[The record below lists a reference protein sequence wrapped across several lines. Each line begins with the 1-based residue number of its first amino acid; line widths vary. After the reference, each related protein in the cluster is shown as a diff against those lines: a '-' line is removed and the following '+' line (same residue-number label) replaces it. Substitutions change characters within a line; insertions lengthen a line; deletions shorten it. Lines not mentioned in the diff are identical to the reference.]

1 MQYNFY
7 YDESEHSREIGFETV
22 TAKNFYDNFL
32 AVIVGWQDRYE
43 SNLETKYLAFEN
55 KYEYR
60 KSKGELKSHSIKNNQ
75 LKFGF
80 ASLSKDNIQFLDDFL
95 SLFTKEVYFYFSSI
109 SKVEYIVDQ
118 LFENYHNSMFAD
130 MDAFKYTITK
140 ALVINRPK
148 ELIDCI
154 YHSPDSMLQALKI
167 FFEKKIE
174 LDQKNPELKEAEI
187 RAFKQILV
195 LLNDIQVP
203 RELKWDYLPP
213 FEGFQLFLKEH
224 SIKDYTLTIDHEG
237 ELQKTLHAAQEA
249 GLNNVKELDST
260 EHFAIRMADMLA
272 GLITKLMKSLC
283 QSLHST
289 DPDSVTKTLLSSK
302 WFKLN
307 EEQLKLYKQLYHV
320 ICELNKSW
328 YKSFCGIYSDDVIS
342 LVALL
347 GFMNHFSSSE
357 EIKKDIELQGE
368 YFNAYTCQSL
378 NDYYSRMRNKLPID
392 PISKESVHDEYF
404 YNQRGDKCY
413 FDINKQP
420 ELPLPDTFNRF
431 HVLSVGFNKEFS
443 PLITISQNGT
453 PYCYRLPK
461 ELSQWAFDLVSMANT
476 GVNIFPS
483 DVIFTKKLG
492 QVYADIL

>member
-22 TAKNFYDNFL
+22 TAKNFYDNFF

-80 ASLSKDNIQFLDDFL
+80 ASLSKNNIKFLDDFL

-154 YHSPDSMLQALKI
+154 YHSPDSMLQALKN

-174 LDQKNPELKEAEI
+174 LDQKNPELKEVEI
-187 RAFKQILV
+187 RAFQQILI

-249 GLNNVKELDST
+249 GLKNVNELDST

-272 GLITKLMKSLC
+272 GLITKMMKAIC
-283 QSLHST
+283 RDIH
-289 DPDSVTKTLLSSK
+289 PADSNDLKKTILPVE

-307 EEQLKLYKQLYHV
+307 SEQLKLYKKLYYI
-320 ICELNKSW
+320 ICELNVSW
-328 YKSFCGIYSDDVIS
+328 YKSYAGRYSDDLIC

-347 GFMNHFSSSE
+347 GFMNQFTNIE
-357 EIKKDIELQGE
+357 EIQKNIEMQGE
-368 YFNAYTCQSL
+368 YFNSYICQCLS
-378 NDYYSRMRNKLPID
+378 DYYDRQRNKLPFE
-392 PISKESVHDEYF
+392 PISITNVDYF
-404 YNQRGDKCY
+404 INQRGAKV
-413 FDINKQP
+413 FLDINKQP
-420 ELPLPDTFNRF
+420 LLNIKEGNNIYS
-431 HVLSVGFNKEFS
+431 VLSVGFNKEMV
-443 PLITISQNGT
+443 PLVTISESGKVA
-453 PYCYRLPK
+453 CYRLPADF
-461 ELSQWAFDLVSMANT
+461 LDWAIDVVGLANM
-476 GVNIFPS
+476 GEKLFPAK
-483 DVIFTKKLG
+483 VIFTKSG
-492 QVYADIL
+492 TEYCAEIL

>member
-60 KSKGELKSHSIKNNQ
+60 KSKGELKSHSIKNTQ

-80 ASLSKDNIQFLDDFL
+80 ASLSKDNIKFIDDFL

-154 YHSPDSMLQALKI
+154 YHAPDSMLQALKK

-174 LDQKNPELKEAEI
+174 IDQKNPELKEIEI
-187 RAFKQILV
+187 RAFQQIL
-195 LLNDIQVP
+195 LFLNDIQVP
-203 RELKWDYLPP
+203 RELKWDYHPP

-249 GLNNVKELDST
+249 GLKNVNELDST

-272 GLITKLMKSLC
+272 GLLSKLMKAIC
-283 QSLHST
+283 RDIH
-289 DPDSVTKTLLSSK
+289 PADSNDLKKTILPVE

-307 EEQLKLYKQLYHV
+307 SEQLKLYKKLYYI
-320 ICELNKSW
+320 ICELNVSW
-328 YKSFCGIYSDDVIS
+328 YKSYAGRYSDDLIC

-347 GFMNHFSSSE
+347 GFMNQFANIE
-357 EIKKDIELQGE
+357 EIQNNIKMQGE
-368 YFNAYTCQSL
+368 YFNSYICQCLS
-378 NDYYSRMRNKLPID
+378 DYYDRQRNKLPFE
-392 PISKESVHDEYF
+392 PISITNVDYF
-404 YNQRGDKCY
+404 INQRGAKV
-413 FDINKQP
+413 FLDINKQP
-420 ELPLPDTFNRF
+420 LLNIKEGKNIYC
-431 HVLSVGFNKEFS
+431 VLSVGFNKEMV
-443 PLITISQNGT
+443 PLVTISESGKVA
-453 PYCYRLPK
+453 CYRLPADF
-461 ELSQWAFDLVSMANT
+461 LDWAIDVVGLANM
-476 GVNIFPS
+476 GEKLFPAK
-483 DVIFTKKLG
+483 VFFTKSG
-492 QVYADIL
+492 TEYCAEIL

>member
-22 TAKNFYDNFL
+22 TAKNFYDNFF

-80 ASLSKDNIQFLDDFL
+80 ASLSKNNIKFLDDFL

-154 YHSPDSMLQALKI
+154 YHSPDSMLQALKN

-174 LDQKNPELKEAEI
+174 LDQKNPELKEVEI
-187 RAFKQILV
+187 RAFKQILI

-249 GLNNVKELDST
+249 GLKNVNELDST

-272 GLITKLMKSLC
+272 GLLTKLMKSIC
-283 QSLHST
+283 KDIHPS
-289 DPDSVTKTLLSSK
+289 DPDDLKKTILPVE
-302 WFKLN
+302 WFRLN
-307 EEQLKLYKQLYHV
+307 TEQLKLYKKLYHV
-320 ICELNKSW
+320 VCELNVSW
-328 YKSFCGIYSDDVIS
+328 YKSYAGRYSDDLIC

-347 GFMNHFSSSE
+347 GFMNQFTNIE
-357 EIKKDIELQGE
+357 EIQKNIEMQGE
-368 YFNAYTCQSL
+368 YFNSYICQCLS
-378 NDYYSRMRNKLPID
+378 DYYERQRNKLPFEPFSNTDVDYLIN
-392 PISKESVHDEYF
+392 K
-404 YNQRGDKCY
+404 RGAKV
-413 FDINKQP
+413 FLDINKQP
-420 ELPLPDTFNRF
+420 LLNIKEGNNIYS
-431 HVLSVGFNKEFS
+431 VLSVGFNKEMV
-443 PLITISQNGT
+443 PLVTISESGKVA
-453 PYCYRLPK
+453 CYRLPADF
-461 ELSQWAFDLVSMANT
+461 LDWAIDVVGLANM
-476 GVNIFPS
+476 GEKLFPAK
-483 DVIFTKKLG
+483 VIFTKSG
-492 QVYADIL
+492 TEYCAEIL

>member
-60 KSKGELKSHSIKNNQ
+60 KSKGELKSHSIKNTQ

-80 ASLSKDNIQFLDDFL
+80 ASLSKDNIKFIDDFL

-154 YHSPDSMLQALKI
+154 YHAPDSMLQALKN

-174 LDQKNPELKEAEI
+174 IDQKNPELKEIEI
-187 RAFKQILV
+187 RAFQQILI

-203 RELKWDYLPP
+203 RELKWDYHPP
-213 FEGFQLFLKEH
+213 FEGFQLFLQEH

-249 GLNNVKELDST
+249 GLKNVNELDST

-272 GLITKLMKSLC
+272 GLLTKLMKSIC
-283 QSLHST
+283 KDIHPS
-289 DPDSVTKTLLSSK
+289 DPD
-302 WFKLN
+302 
-307 EEQLKLYKQLYHV
+307 
-320 ICELNKSW
+320 
-328 YKSFCGIYSDDVIS
+328 G
-342 LVALL
+342 L
-347 GFMNHFSSSE
+347 G
-357 EIKKDIELQGE
+357 L
-368 YFNAYTCQSL
+368 T
-378 NDYYSRMRNKLPID
+378 
-392 PISKESVHDEYF
+392 
-404 YNQRGDKCY
+404 
-413 FDINKQP
+413 
-420 ELPLPDTFNRF
+420 
-431 HVLSVGFNKEFS
+431 
-443 PLITISQNGT
+443 QN
-453 PYCYRLPK
+453 
-461 ELSQWAFDLVSMANT
+461 S
-476 GVNIFPS
+476 
-483 DVIFTKKLG
+483 
-492 QVYADIL
+492 